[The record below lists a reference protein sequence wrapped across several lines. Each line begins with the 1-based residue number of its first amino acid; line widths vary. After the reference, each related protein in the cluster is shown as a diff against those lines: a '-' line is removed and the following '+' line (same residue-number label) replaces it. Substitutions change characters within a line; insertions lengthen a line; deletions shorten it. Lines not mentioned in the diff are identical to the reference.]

1 MYLVRIYVPS
11 CARAYC
17 FLFRIG
23 VVGICICYGAIEDE
37 VCGLAAV
44 LVWRV
49 VRVAARKSGCI
60 HSGKN
65 VVDLRAI
72 SPGKYMA
79 ESPGTDLA
87 LCFFS

>member
-1 MYLVRIYVPS
+1 
-11 CARAYC
+11 
-17 FLFRIG
+17 
-23 VVGICICYGAIEDE
+23 

-72 SPGKYMA
+72 SPGKYVA